1 MVFILIGA
9 TIALTVAG
17 QLLLKAGLVEVG
29 IWPQDLREAPS
40 FLFRSLMH
48 PKVAGGLV
56 LAFLAALTW
65 IGAVSLSTISFAYP
79 FMSLAIVLTLAL
91 SGPLFGEQ
99 IPLSRW
105 AGVAL
110 VCIGLLV
117 ASRE

>member
-1 MVFILIGA
+1 LI
-9 TIALTVAG
+9 
-17 QLLLKAGLVEVG
+17 
-29 IWPQDLREAPS
+29 
-40 FLFRSLMH
+40 
-48 PKVAGGLV
+48 
-56 LAFLAALTW
+56 LAFLAALAW
-65 IGAVSLSTISFAYP
+65 IGAVSLSAISFAYP

-91 SGPLFGEQ
+91 SGPLFGEH